1 MADPSTNFRTVGEQT
16 HVSTEPL
23 SSQHSGPFCPLAS
36 YWHLLVVLA
45 VQGLLVSRGYLRAQQ
60 MQGAVPDRIALYQR
74 TMLFAW
80 LLLAFVL
87 AGVRW
92 HGSSLHAVLGE
103 RWRSMNAFLRD
114 FGIALVFLI
123 VSIGIGSLID
133 SFLGHV
139 DNPATQRIFPQ
150 GRVEYWYWIAL
161 SISAGICEE
170 AIYRGYLQR
179 QFIALTRNVPAG
191 IFLSGILFGAAHSY
205 QGVRHAVPIG
215 ILGVLGGLLAYWCK
229 SVRPGMIAHTL
240 QDLIGGLMRH

>member
-1 MADPSTNFRTVGEQT
+1 MADPSTNSRTVEEQT
-16 HVSTEPL
+16 HVSTESL
-23 SSQHSGPFCPLAS
+23 SSQYSDLFCPIAS

-45 VQGLLVSRGYLRAQQ
+45 VQGLLVSRGYLSAQQ

-92 HGSSLHAVLGE
+92 HGSSLHSVLGE
-103 RWRSMNAFLRD
+103 RWRSMNTFLRD
-114 FGIALVFLI
+114 VGIALVFLI

-139 DNPATQRIFPQ
+139 DNPATQRILPR
-150 GRVEYWYWIAL
+150 GRVEYWYWVAL

-170 AIYRGYLQR
+170 AVYRGYLQR
-179 QFIALTRNVPAG
+179 QFIALTRNIPAG
-191 IFLSGILFGAAHSY
+191 ILLSGILFGAAHSY
-205 QGVRHAVPIG
+205 QGVRNSVPIG
-215 ILGVLGGLLAYWCK
+215 ILGVLGGILAYWCK
-229 SVRPGMIAHTL
+229 SVRPGMIAHIL